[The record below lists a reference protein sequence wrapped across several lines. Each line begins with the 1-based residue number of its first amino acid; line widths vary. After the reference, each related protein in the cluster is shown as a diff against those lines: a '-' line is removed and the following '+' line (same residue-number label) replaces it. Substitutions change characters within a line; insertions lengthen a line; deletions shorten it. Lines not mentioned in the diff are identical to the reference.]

1 MHPPRP
7 QLLTAFSLILFI
19 TAEDTTA
26 LHAKRV
32 DPPPVPPITLNGVQ
46 FTVDN
51 SSPDT
56 MGVVTA
62 TDTRTG
68 KKLWEKKLY
77 TVLINP
83 FLEQDVQ
90 WVFITKMEIHR
101 PTGSPSNG
109 NATLRVTNERGKT
122 YEVDPATGRSRKI
135 KV

>member
-1 MHPPRP
+1 MPLSRP

-19 TAEDTTA
+19 ATAGTTA

-32 DPPPVPPITLNGVQ
+32 APPPVPPITLNRVQ

-51 SSPDT
+51 QPGT

-62 TDTRTG
+62 TDIRTG

-90 WVFITKMEIHR
+90 WVFIKKMEIHW
-101 PTGSPSNG
+101 PTGSPSSG
-109 NATLRVTNERGKT
+109 NPTLRVTNERGKT